1 MQKMSGGCLCGHI
14 RYSAEAEPIMT
25 AICHCNDCQ
34 RQTGSA
40 FAVVVDVPRPVLKMQ
55 GQPRIF
61 KGHGASGKPVYRH
74 FCADCG
80 SPLFVEIDV
89 MPDVAFIRAGTLD
102 DRTWLHPTV
111 EVWCETAQ
119 PWTQQHLDMQRF
131 QRMPE

>member
-1 MQKMSGGCLCGHI
+1 MQQMSGGCLCGQI

-25 AICHCNDCQ
+25 AVCRCNDCQ

-40 FAVVVDVPRPVLKMQ
+40 FAVVVAVPRPALKMQ
-55 GQPRIF
+55 GQAKTF
-61 KGHGASGKPVYRH
+61 KGQGASGKPVHRH
-74 FCADCG
+74 FCSECG
-80 SPLFVEIDV
+80 SPIFVEIDV

-102 DRTWLHPTV
+102 DKTWLRPTA

-131 QRMPE
+131 QRMPG